1 MKTTK
6 LTNVA
11 APATPVR
18 PLPLALALAFVS
30 MTASAGVVIDQQPLN
45 TQKPIPPNIMFIMD
59 DSGSMGWEHMP
70 GTAAA
75 WSGNSPSGLPKTVN
89 INDMRL
95 RAANINAMWYNPLV
109 NYTPWL
115 KYDGS
120 SYPNANYDGGNVAAD
135 PSGKS
140 GNGTLN
146 FKTTFTAW
154 KTLGTGSSGVG
165 NTTAMSTSTGMVS
178 SDDQWRYSGFY
189 HRTGSSET
197 NVTHYKR
204 YDFIYG
210 CASGSSCGAASKKW
224 RAREVSLKTN
234 GTDDSAAELSEFDW
248 TPYGGSKRSVTQ
260 EMQNYA
266 NWFSYYRLRATMAK
280 AASSRVFSQL
290 DEHHRIGFH
299 SIHNRT
305 ASRFP
310 IPVNSNNGLFE
321 SDNKSKWFDAL
332 FAANS
337 NDGTPLRE
345 ALGRIGEYFSG
356 KSITANSPDPY
367 GPEAGSAQLSCR
379 QNFAILTTDGYWNG
393 NEAGNA
399 AARADNDSLNG
410 GVITGIG
417 GVTYQYIADHPFKDG
432 RSNTLADVAMYY
444 WKNDLRDLKNDV
456 PTTPSNPAFWQHMRT
471 FGVSIGEKG
480 TLNPQTDLPA
490 LSTGTKSWPAPG
502 NDKQENI
509 DDLWHA
515 AINSR
520 GEFLVASN
528 PDEFATALTDA
539 LTKISSETRS
549 ATSGA
554 SSTSQLNAGTMA
566 FFTEYSSGS
575 WNGEIKAYELD
586 PTTASFKAGSG
597 WSASTKLPPWA
608 SRNINFNDGST
619 QKAFTYPNLNASQQ
633 SAMSS
638 ADHVDYLRG
647 DRSKEKTLANPA
659 GIFRERTSALAD
671 FVNSQL
677 VHVGAPNANI
687 YKGASFSGANNYKAF
702 ATASRRAQVY
712 VGGNGGMLHA
722 IDATTGVEKY
732 AFVPSSVINA
742 DLKSLTDPNYVHRY
756 FVDGELTVASAYVS
770 GGWKSILVGSLGRGG
785 KGLFALDVTD
795 PDAIKFLWEKTA
807 TEIPALGNSLG
818 KPVIAQVANGNWQVL
833 VGNGPN
839 GNGDLAQLIM
849 IDVATGAAT
858 TVSTGV
864 AGNNGLSAIRA
875 WDSNGDGFTD
885 SAYAGDLNG
894 NVWRFTGLGSSPSA
908 NLLFSARD
916 GGGNAQPIMAAPVTA
931 INPDTKDLWV
941 FVGTGRYLNEADA
954 KSMAVQSWYGLIDA
968 GTSVARGNLVERKIT
983 SSGEIEGR
991 AVRVLETGS
1000 AADLAG
1006 KSGWH
1011 IDFNTWGGERMILP
1025 NTFYGN
1031 LLVAAT
1037 LTPEVVDLCNPTGR
1051 GMLWGIN
1058 PFTGARMSRPI
1069 FDVNGDGLFDD
1080 TLGGDPPSVI
1090 AIEPIFGGSIT
1101 VVGGTDET
1109 GLFLTA
1115 DGKPQRFR
1123 DLNLGAGLTSWREI
1137 LGN

>member
-11 APATPVR
+11 APPPSVR

-30 MTASAGVVIDQQPLN
+30 MTASAGVTIDQQPLN
-45 TQKPIPPNIMFIMD
+45 TQKPIPPNIWFILD
-59 DSGSMGWEHMP
+59 DSGSMNRTYMP
-70 GTAAA
+70 DTASSSGIAGTLYTRNTLSYNPAIEYIPWYNADGTRMPDA
-75 WSGNSPSGLPKTVN
+75 NRTSVSNNVDRLTGSTNLTTSQQCFHVPKSPSVDHTVN
-89 INDMRL
+89 NNLWRWRL
-95 RAANINAMWYNPLV
+95 NNA
-109 NYTPWL
+109 
-115 KYDGS
+115 
-120 SYPNANYDGGNVAAD
+120 
-135 PSGKS
+135 
-140 GNGTLN
+140 
-146 FKTTFTAW
+146 
-154 KTLGTGSSGVG
+154 
-165 NTTAMSTSTGMVS
+165 TTASRCNNNSDCGDNSGCTAVTSFTWTKP
-178 SDDQWRYSGFY
+178 D
-189 HRTGSSET
+189 
-197 NVTHYKR
+197 
-204 YDFIYG
+204 
-210 CASGSSCGAASKKW
+210 
-224 RAREVSLKTN
+224 
-234 GTDDSAAELSEFDW
+234 GT
-248 TPYGGSKRSVTQ
+248 TITRSVAQ
-260 EMQNYA
+260 EWQNYA
-266 NWFSYYRLRATMAK
+266 NWYHYYRTRMKMAK
-280 AASSRVFSQL
+280 AATTRAFAGLNEQF
-290 DEHHRIGFH
+290 RIGYT
-299 SIHNRT
+299 SIWDRNKFDIPVGTDGGLFRGANRT
-305 ASRFP
+305 TWYT
-310 IPVNSNNGLFE
+310 NL
-321 SDNKSKWFDAL
+321 L
-332 FAANS
+332 AATSSGN
-337 NDGTPLRE
+337 TPLRA
-345 ALGRIGEYFSG
+345 ALDRAGQYFSSSSASG
-356 KSITANSPDPY
+356 PY
-367 GPEAGSAQLSCR
+367 GPESGNAQLSCR
-379 QNFAILTTDGYWNG
+379 QNFTILTTDGYWNDAQ
-393 NEAGNA
+393 AGTA
-399 AARADNDSLNG
+399 AARADNDSTDG
-410 GVITGIG
+410 SVIAGIG
-417 GVTYQYIADHPFKDG
+417 GITYQYIAEHPFKDG
-432 RSNTLADVAMYY
+432 RSNTLADVAMHY

-456 PTTPSNPAFWQHMRT
+456 PKTPSNPAFWQHMRT
-471 FGVSIGEKG
+471 FGISIGLQG

-490 LSTGTKSWPAPG
+490 LTAGTKSWPAPAA
-502 NDKQENI
+502 NSINNI

-515 AINSR
+515 AVNSR
-520 GEFLVASN
+520 GEFLVATN
-528 PDEFATALTDA
+528 PEELATALTDA
-539 LTKISSETRS
+539 LAKISSETRS

-554 SSTSQLNAGTMA
+554 SSASQLNAGTMA

-597 WSASTKLPPWA
+597 WSASAKLPAWDK
-608 SRNINFNDGST
+608 RNINFNDGAT
-619 QKAFTYPNLNASQQ
+619 QKKFEYANLNSAEKSALGSAS
-633 SAMSS
+633 
-638 ADHVDYLRG
+638 HVDYLRG
-647 DRSKEKTLANPA
+647 DRSKEKTLANPG
-659 GIFRERTSALAD
+659 GIFRERTSVLAD

-677 VHVGAPNANI
+677 VHVGAPNANL
-687 YKGASFSGANNYKAF
+687 YKSASFNGANNYKAF
-702 ATASRRAQVY
+702 AATNRRSQVY

-742 DLKSLTDPNYVHRY
+742 DLKSLTDPDYVHRY

-785 KGLFALDVTD
+785 RGLFALDVTD

-839 GNGDLAQLIM
+839 GSGDLAQLIM

-894 NVWRFTGLGSSPSA
+894 NLWRFTGLSSSPSA
-908 NLLFSARD
+908 SLLFSARD
-916 GGGNAQPIMAAPVTA
+916 SGGNPQPIMAAPVTA
-931 INPDTKDLWV
+931 INPDTQDLWV

-983 SSGEIEGR
+983 SSGEIDDR
-991 AVRVLETGS
+991 AVRILETGS

-1011 IDFNTWGGERMILP
+1011 IDFNTWAGERMILP

-1051 GMLWGIN
+1051 GMLWGVN

-1069 FDVNGDGLFDD
+1069 FDVNRDGVFDD

-1101 VVGGTDET
+1101 VVGGTDGT
-1109 GLFLTA
+1109 GIFLTA
-1115 DGKPQRFR
+1115 DGSPDRFR
-1123 DLNLGAGLTSWREI
+1123 DLTLGAGLTSWREI